1 MANAET
7 QQQFLDM
14 YAGQSAEMQQKM
26 YNAWNAEVRSIIDA
40 YNKQNAT
47 NTTDTTNTVTPTTEV
62 PTDRNGWIGG
72 NWRPDQQWELLPETY
87 KYYSNDTDDAQTKI
101 VNNLNS
107 YWQNTPQ
114 LFNNYDSFKKNF
126 SYDAR
131 TDRQKQTLDD
141 WRFGYET
148 ARNLWSKSADDLL
161 TLYKS
166 WQISEADLN
175 NLRNFYPD
183 KYNQVMN
190 NRNTENDMN
199 KYYDMLYWWD
209 WSTWSDT
216 DIMSA
221 VKDQFLNY
229 ILWNRTN
236 TALNFYEEC
245 NAEINT
251 PEMTEMSDR
260 QTDLQAE
267 IRKID
272 SDLNSLYRDIEKR
285 YEGTGASK
293 AKIQAI
299 YADEAYDLQI
309 QRNSLAIELEALA
322 TKYNSRIQQ
331 AQTNFEMK
339 TKQYQ
344 LENEEKNQYM
354 KELWFAMDLI
364 NFETNEEADERAWK
378 NYTRQIDYQYGNI
391 DSLDPVARK
400 KAVDNSV
407 SQILDQY
414 DWIPMQRS
422 KDQMVEDVLKLVD
435 SGMSLWE
442 ALTQNIITPIQS
454 KPEYVMRYNNKLGV
468 NSPVSYQMWVDW
480 NLTLVW
486 WSTDI
491 PIWTTWTNYKTI
503 DLGNWYSV
511 SVDSNKPITINGQQY
526 RITQLW
532 WNTATSWIDFA
543 PAVKWDNQAV
553 QAFVGWQVIRSWTDK
568 NTGNRYVEILW
579 DNGYVYRYNHL
590 NDWDTDYASWA
601 WASPYNWQRVEA
613 WTVIG
618 HMWQTWK
625 ASWVHLDLAVY
636 DWSRADSM
644 AVSPLNI
651 KDQARVFFNSV
662 NAQWLGI
669 GSTSDTSMSWGTR
682 DWATLEQKRTY
693 ELAVDWLKQ
702 TASYWKS
709 DKWKE
714 TMQYLK
720 DYILSN
726 PWASADDIIDDYR
739 EWKISWVLTSEPVLY
754 NAASSIFTDLYWTN
768 QQKEFNFLE
777 QLENYVDGWDY
788 TSAYEYVLKQLWW
801 ATSQSVTNTTK
812 SDIDA
817 LRSTIW
823 AMQDISDLYNEFLDN
838 WWKFR
843 DLKEIYQKA
852 VEWAPFVWEG
862 DPQLT
867 EITSRLQLAIANYI
881 AFKSWKTV
889 SEQEYARYASIF
901 PTDLFARSSTKTRN
915 QINSL
920 LNALEDWLNINYR
933 SALWPNQYNKLQDWY
948 KSKAGQYYSFR
959 KALWNYTN
967 YSDDTYELFSE
978 DMLID

>member
-1 MANAET
+1 MAET
-7 QQQFLDM
+7 TEQQQQFLDA
-14 YAGQSAEMQQKM
+14 YKGQSAEMQQKM
-26 YNAWNAEVRSIIDA
+26 YNAGNAQVKALIDQ
-40 YNKQNAT
+40 YNADNNIT
-47 NTTDTTNTVTPTTEV
+47 PSTPTPTET
-62 PTDRNGWIGG
+62 PTPTPTPTSQDEVIKTGNG
-72 NWRPDQQWELLPETY
+72 RPDQQGELLPETY

-131 TDRQKQTLDD
+131 TNRQKQTLDD
-141 WRFGYET
+141 WRFGYDT
-148 ARNLWSKSADDLL
+148 ARNLGSKSADDLL
-161 TLYKS
+161 TLYNS
-166 WQISEADLN
+166 WQISESDLN
-175 NLRNFYPD
+175 NLRAFYPD

-190 NRNTENDMN
+190 NRDTESDMN

-236 TALNFYEEC
+236 TALNFYEEY

-339 TKQYQ
+339 TKQYE
-344 LENEEKNQYM
+344 LENAEKNQYM

-378 NYTRQIDYQYGNI
+378 NWTRQIDYQYGNI

-435 SGMSLWE
+435 WGMSLWE
-442 ALTQNIITPIQS
+442 ALTQNIITPIKS
-454 KPEYVMRYNNKLGV
+454 KPEYITWYNSKLWV
-468 NSPVSYQMWVDW
+468 DSPVQYSMNANWQLE
-480 NLTLVW
+480 LTAWTATV
-486 WSTDI
+486 
-491 PIWTTWTNYKTI
+491 PKWTTWYNYSSI

-511 SVDSNKPITINGQQY
+511 SVNPNKVVTINGQWF

-532 WNTATSWIDFA
+532 WETKTSWLDLA
-543 PAVKWDNQAV
+543 PVTVWDNQEI
-553 QAFVGWQVIRSWTDK
+553 QAFIGWTLVNWWYWQDKSW
-568 NTGNRYVEILW
+568 NNRVEILW

-590 NDWDTDYASWA
+590 KDFNEALQQIKE
-601 WASPYNWQRVEA
+601 NWGRIEA
-613 WTVIG
+613 GTVIWRMG
-618 HMWQTWK
+618 NTWHTLG
-625 ASWVHLDLAVY
+625 ATWVHLDLAVY
-636 DWSRADSM
+636 DWSRAWNKS
-644 AVSPLNI
+644 VSPLNAL
-651 KDQARVFFNSV
+651 DQARIFFSSV
-662 NAQWLGI
+662 SAQWLGI
-669 GSTSDTSMSWGTR
+669 GSTSTSVTNVADTKERNYSWLTNEQILEV
-682 DWATLEQKRTY
+682 DEIATNILWKTQAKADVTTHNAVA
-693 ELAVDWLKQ
+693 ELLRQ
-702 TASYWKS
+702 WKS
-709 DKWKE
+709 
-714 TMQYLK
+714 K
-720 DYILSN
+720 DYIY
-726 PWASADDIIDDYR
+726 DYLR
-739 EWKISWVLTSEPVLY
+739 KQWISEVLQKEPKLY
-754 NAASSIFTDLYWTN
+754 NAATSLMSSLYWSN
-768 QQKEFNFLE
+768 QEKTFNALDKIEDYVESGDYAQAYNYTLSQLLTDDSKLLSKEAKASIVSAKDAIIALQDVNDLFEQYINSWWDIWVLKDMYRAAAKENFVWNWEWDE
-777 QLENYVDGWDY
+777 QLNNLLTRMWFAINDY
-788 TSAYEYVLKQLWW
+788 IFK
-801 ATSQSVTNTTK
+801 
-812 SDIDA
+812 
-817 LRSTIW
+817 
-823 AMQDISDLYNEFLDN
+823 
-838 WWKFR
+838 
-843 DLKEIYQKA
+843 
-852 VEWAPFVWEG
+852 
-862 DPQLT
+862 
-867 EITSRLQLAIANYI
+867 
-881 AFKSWKTV
+881 KSWKTV
-889 SEQEYARYASIF
+889 
-901 PTDLFARSSTKTRN
+901 TDAEREMY
-915 QINSL
+915 
-920 LNALEDWLNINYR
+920 NALFPSRLWRTSVSRTKNAFNSVISTFEDSINWTYRAALYNDFDDLNE
-933 SALWPNQYNKLQDWY
+933 WY
-948 KSKAGQYYSFR
+948 GLKTGKTFQWR
-959 KALWNYTN
+959 MLWNYYRSYTD
-967 YSDDTYELFSE
+967 YSD
-978 DMLID
+978 ID

>member
-47 NTTDTTNTVTPTTEV
+47 NATDTTNTVTPTTDV
-62 PTDRNGWIGG
+62 PTDRNGWVGG
-72 NWRPDQQWELLPETY
+72 NWRPDQKWALTPETY
-87 KYYSNDTDDAQTKI
+87 NYYSNDTQEQQDKI
-101 VNNLNS
+101 VSNLYDYYQKTPNLFTN
-107 YWQNTPQ
+107 YQN
-114 LFNNYDSFKKNF
+114 FKNNF

-131 TDRQKQTLDD
+131 SDQQKKTLDD
-141 WRFGYET
+141 WWFGYD
-148 ARNLWSKSADDLL
+148 KSRQLNTKSIWDLT
-161 TLYKS
+161 TLYGS
-166 WQISEADLN
+166 GQLTDADLN
-175 NLRNFYPD
+175 NLRTFYPD
-183 KYNQVMN
+183 KYDQVMN
-190 NRNTENDMN
+190 KINSQNDMN
-199 KYYDMLYWWD
+199 QYSEMLYWPE
-209 WSTWSDT
+209 DT
-216 DIMSA
+216 LDTSN
-221 VKDQFLNY
+221 VFNQLGNQFLNN
-229 ILWNRTN
+229 L
-236 TALNFYEEC
+236 LNSSYSSNIDYFEQYQNELNSEE
-245 NAEINT
+245 
-251 PEMTEMSDR
+251 MRGWSDR
-260 QTDLQAE
+260 LIDLDTEIKKIDTDL
-267 IRKID
+267 
-272 SDLNSLYRDIEKR
+272 NTLYKDIEKR
-285 YEGTGASK
+285 YEGTGAST
-293 AKIQAI
+293 AKIQAV

-309 QRNSLAIELEALA
+309 QRNSLALEQQSLA
-322 TKYNSRIQQ
+322 TKYNSRLQEAQQ
-331 AQTNFEMK
+331 NFSMRV
-339 TKQYQ
+339 QQHQ
-344 LENEEKNQYM
+344 LEMQERNQYM
-354 KELWFAMDLI
+354 SELWFAMDLI
-364 NFETNEEADERAWK
+364 NFETNEEADERAFK
-378 NYTRQIDYQYGNI
+378 NWTRQIDYQYWNI
-391 DSLDPVARK
+391 NSMDETARR

-407 SQILDQY
+407 SEILNKYSD
-414 DWIPMQRS
+414 IPMKRS

-435 SGMSLWE
+435 WGMSLWE

-454 KPEYVMRYNNKLGV
+454 KPEYITWYNSKLGV
-468 NSPVSYQMWVDW
+468 DSPVQYQMDANW
-480 NLTLVW
+480 NLSLVW
-486 WSTDI
+486 WTATV
-491 PIWTTWTNYKTI
+491 PIWTTWNNYQSI

-511 SVDSNKPITINGQQY
+511 SVNGNKPITINGQQY

-532 WNTATSWIDFA
+532 WETATSWIDFA
-543 PAVKWDNQAV
+543 PAVRWDNQAV
-553 QAFVGWQVIRSWTDK
+553 QAFVGWKVIRSWTDK
-568 NTGNRYVEILW
+568 DTGNRYVEILW

-601 WASPYNWQRVEA
+601 WASPYTWQRVEA

-636 DWSRADSM
+636 DWSRANSM

-651 KDQARVFFNSV
+651 KDQARVFFSSV
-662 NAQWLGI
+662 NAQWLWI
-669 GSTSDTSMSWGTR
+669 GSVSDTNLPWGTR

-709 DKWKE
+709 DKGKE

-754 NAASSIFTDLYWTN
+754 NAAASIFTDLYWTN

-838 WWKFR
+838 WWRFR

-852 VEWAPFVWEG
+852 AEWAPFVWEG

-889 SEQEYARYASIF
+889 SEQEYARYASVF
-901 PTDLFARSSTKTRN
+901 PTDLFSRSSTKTRN